1 MLIVISLLHLYR
13 LLSKMSENN
22 KEKLHAII
30 VEITKISND
39 IEELKQK
46 RNELL
51 DKFKQLQDEGEVE
64 TENIIKLR

>member
-1 MLIVISLLHLYR
+1 
-13 LLSKMSENN
+13 MSENN